1 MTATRMDG
9 IAVADAVKSRVAAAV
24 ADLRER
30 GTSPCL
36 ATVLVGDDAASAT
49 YVRNKH
55 AACKKAGILT
65 RDHRLQGSTT
75 QAELASVIDA
85 LNTEAAVHGIL
96 VQLPLPQQIDEFS
109 STSRILPPK
118 DVDGLTPFSAGML
131 AVRKAVLAPCT
142 PSGIIEMLDHY
153 DIGIAGK
160 RVAIINRSNLIGKP
174 LSQMLLARD
183 ATVTVCHSKTRDIA
197 RHTRDADIVISAVG
211 DRQRFELTPDMVAE
225 GAVVIDAAI
234 QRHMG
239 KLAGDADYGPMAE
252 RASHITPVPGGVG
265 PMTVAMLLKNTVTAA
280 SMIANVSGS

>member
-1 MTATRMDG
+1 MAATRMDG
-9 IAVADAVKSRVAAAV
+9 VAVAGAVKERVAAAV
-24 ADLRER
+24 ADLRGR
-30 GTSPCL
+30 GVSPCL

-55 AACKKAGILT
+55 RACEAAGILT
-65 RDHRLQGSTT
+65 RDHRLPASTT
-75 QAELASVIDA
+75 QAELDSVVDA
-85 LNTEAAVHGIL
+85 LNSEAAVHGIL

-118 DVDGLTPFSAGML
+118 DVDGLTPYSAGML
-131 AVRKAVLAPCT
+131 AVRRPVLAPCT

-153 DIGIAGK
+153 EIKVPGR

-183 ATVTVCHSKTRDIA
+183 ATVTVCHSRTREIA
-197 RHTRDADIVISAVG
+197 RHTRDADIVVSAVG
-211 DRQRFELTPDMVAE
+211 DRSRFELKPDMVAE

-234 QRHMG
+234 QRHEG
-239 KLAGDADYGPMAE
+239 RLAGDADYGSMSE
-252 RASHITPVPGGVG
+252 RASHLTPVPGGVG

-280 SMIANVSGS
+280 SMISNVGA